1 MNSKISLKYKEKLN
15 FYISFKI
22 FINYKRKTSKF
33 AVKELNREG

>member
-22 FINYKRKTSKF
+22 FINYTRKTKF
-33 AVKELNREG
+33 AVEELNREG